1 VLHRRATLIVLLAI
15 MALVAAEA
23 VAKPARN
30 VAKPVPNNDYQTCT
44 RVSSGALAACN
55 RAIGSGKIKGPP
67 VAALYVGRGLAL
79 SKEGQYDRAIADYDR
94 AIEIAEKIVLPLA
107 YNARG
112 NAYSRKGDNERAI
125 ADYDQAIRLNPKL
138 ISAYIDRGTVYRANG
153 DGSRAIADYDQAIS
167 LDPKLAVA
175 YNGRG
180 IAYRDVGDNDRAI
193 ADFGQALRLD
203 PTLYFAHNNRGLAY
217 LKLNELDRAIAD
229 YDAAL
234 KFDARQARSL
244 FGRGVA
250 KLKKGDAA
258 GNADIAAA
266 KALQGNIAD
275 MFARAGVV
283 APAAGS
289 IPAPTPEPAS
299 TSAVAPLPVQKL
311 QPALLAPVVLPQES
325 VKTVFEKH
333 NLLGIFAADCS
344 KPAST
349 QNYYYVHRLIDAG
362 HLQRD
367 IMDGPTSRAFVVIIK
382 KAAESKP
389 DEIAVSGTSDGKPF
403 FSVYRI
409 EPSGMRVL
417 ESMVDGKVEIAGGR
431 FVSEGETPSTSQCG
445 GAEASGR

>member
-1 VLHRRATLIVLLAI
+1 VQPCDRLRQNQR
-15 MALVAAEA
+15 
-23 VAKPARN
+23 
-30 VAKPVPNNDYQTCT
+30 
-44 RVSSGALAACN
+44 
-55 RAIGSGKIKGPP
+55 GPP